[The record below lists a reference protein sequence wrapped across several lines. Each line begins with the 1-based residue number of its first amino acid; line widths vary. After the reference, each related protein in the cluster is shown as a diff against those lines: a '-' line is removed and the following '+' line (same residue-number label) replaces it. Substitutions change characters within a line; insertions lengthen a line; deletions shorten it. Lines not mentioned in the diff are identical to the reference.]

1 MNQRRLS
8 LNGILNQVQDTLSPT
23 KGFGK
28 GLIFGCSKNYPHDL
42 PAAQKCD
49 GAVFNED

>member
-8 LNGILNQVQDTLSPT
+8 LNGISNQVPDTLSPT
-23 KGFGK
+23 KDSGK
-28 GLIFGCSKNYPHDL
+28 GLIFGCSENYPHDL
-42 PAAQKCD
+42 LAAQKFD

>member
-1 MNQRRLS
+1 LKNTKNPIQEK
-8 LNGILNQVQDTLSPT
+8 LSPT

-28 GLIFGCSKNYPHDL
+28 GLIFGCSKNYTHDL